1 MTPSE
6 IWANAGEAASP
17 TTRTKAIT
25 RAMVMRALLVSSRG
39 WMRGSLYPEVLV
51 QLVHAGG
58 QVGVRY
64 EIHHP
69 DVLHDVVPIGHGGP
83 DAEVLLDEQDGEA
96 LGLEARDRAPDLLH
110 DDRGQAL
117 GRLVEQQEPGAG

>member
-6 IWANAGEAASP
+6 IWANAGPAARP
-17 TTRTKAIT
+17 ATRTKATT
-25 RAMVMRALLVSSRG
+25 RAMVMRALLVSVWVGCRA
-39 WMRGSLYPEVLV
+39 GSLYPEVLV

-64 EIHHP
+64 QIHHP
-69 DVLHDVVPIGHGGP
+69 AVLHDVVPIGHGGRE
-83 DAEVLLDEQDGEA
+83 AKVLLDEQDGEA

-110 DDRGQAL
+110 DDRGEAL
-117 GRLVEQQEPGAG
+117 GRLVQQQEP